1 MSHKIQLNTIEEAIE
16 DIRQGKMIIVVDDED
31 RENEGDFLAAAD
43 KVTPEMINFM
53 ATHGKG
59 LICVPLTES
68 RCKEL
73 ELHTMVTN
81 NTDNMET
88 AFTVSVDLKGNGVTT
103 GISAAD
109 RAKTIEALVHP
120 DTKPYELGRPGH
132 IFPLIA
138 RQGGVLRRTGHTEAA
153 IDFARLAGYSSAGVI
168 CEIMND
174 DGTMARLPELVEVA
188 KKFDLKLV
196 SIEDLVAYRM
206 QHDSLIKKKEDFE
219 IQTRF
224 GTYRL
229 RAYLQVTNK
238 QVHIALTK
246 GSWSVGEEIL
256 TRINSTQVTND
267 ILGSLTD
274 TFHKKLEDIFK
285 KFESYEKCAI
295 LFINQEMQ
303 SVELLDRLAELKRLQ
318 AAGDFSTPKITIDTK
333 DFGIGAQIL
342 HDIDVTKIK
351 LLTNSYQNKRVGMIG
366 YGLEITEY
374 LNY

>member
-246 GSWSVGEEIL
+246 GSWSMGEAIL

-274 TFHKKLEDIFK
+274 TLNKKLEDIFK

-318 AAGDFSTPKITIDTK
+318 AAGDFTTPRIAIDTK

-342 HDIDVTKIK
+342 HDLDITKIK
-351 LLTNSYQNKRVGMIG
+351 LLTNSWQNKRVGMIG